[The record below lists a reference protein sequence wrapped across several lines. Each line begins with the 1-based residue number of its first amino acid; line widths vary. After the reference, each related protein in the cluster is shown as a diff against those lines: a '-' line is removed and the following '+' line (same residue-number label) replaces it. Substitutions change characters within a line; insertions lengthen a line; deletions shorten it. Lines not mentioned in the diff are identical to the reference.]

1 MFDNLFTSSPAVWTG
16 LIGGMIALPI
26 LIHLIN
32 LMRHKTVQWAAM
44 EFLLKSHKK
53 NRNWVWLKQL
63 FLLLSR
69 IAALVLALLMLA
81 QIGCHEDR
89 ISRLLGGTTTHHYVL
104 LDDSFSMSDRGS
116 EGSAF
121 DRARSTLSLIGSRAK
136 NRQNQLFSLVR
147 YSQARPNVSSATS
160 NPQDDLNPET
170 ATTLIS
176 DLDSELVDNL
186 FDQRIEDTKS
196 RIDVSNLSVGLL
208 DSLQS
213 VKQLILERE
222 NENAIVYIISDFRDR
237 DWSNPAELDSELM
250 EIHSAGAAIELIA
263 CAKTERPNLA
273 ITGLE
278 PAGNVRVAGTPLM
291 MKISIKNCSSSTVD
305 KVQVK
310 LGSLAFETPTQST
323 VPEEA
328 NPEVVE
334 IPTVFIP
341 TISAGETVSRE
352 FPVFFNTTGAH
363 AVFATLP
370 DDAVAADN
378 QRWNVTQFSNTA
390 KVLMIDDAEQLH
402 SSFLS
407 LAISPGGMTGIEPET
422 KTRAFLRDATQE
434 KLSKYDV
441 IFLLDVDTLDESA
454 TKNIETYASNGGG
467 VAFFLGPKTN
477 INAFNNSLYRNGEG
491 IFPIPLSQ
499 VKLVPELTEEK
510 VPDISPNKHPMFA
523 PVLDAKNSLLALVQ
537 VKQILQ
543 AGPGWNESDKAV
555 KALATIRGN
564 ENWPLVVEKSFGNGR
579 VIAFTS
585 TAGPIWNNWSR
596 NATFPPI
603 LLLMQDYL
611 AAGKYLQEEQFV
623 GSQIEI
629 LKSTST
635 HTPAITLI
643 APGGSNG
650 NRLVT
655 RSKMSVSTTDSGKLN
670 TTIGK
675 RLPSESIRETDVPG
689 LYDVW
694 FRRTDSNSEVNRF
707 AMNVETGESE
717 MALVN
722 RQTLL
727 ASLEKSQP
735 SIVDWDQFNPEP
747 KQKPASSLSKLL
759 LLLLVGVLVVEQI
772 LAYSTSYHRR

>member
-1 MFDNLFTSSPAVWTG
+1 MFDNLFTSSPAIWTG

-63 FLLLSR
+63 FLLLAR
-69 IAALVLALLMLA
+69 IAALLLALLMLA

-104 LDDSFSMSDRGS
+104 IDDSFSMGDRDSD
-116 EGSAF
+116 GSAF
-121 DRARSTLSLIGSRAK
+121 DRARSTLSLIGARAR
-136 NRQNQLFSLVR
+136 NRQSQLFTLFR
-147 YSQARPNVSSATS
+147 YSQARSESPTASRTANPEDQALS
-160 NPQDDLNPET
+160 NFADLN
-170 ATTLIS
+170 A
-176 DLDSELVDNL
+176 ELVDNL
-186 FDQRIEDTKS
+186 FDQRIEDTKA

-213 VKQLILERE
+213 AKQLILERA
-222 NENAIVYIISDFRDR
+222 NENAIVYIVSDFRQR
-237 DWSNPAELDSELM
+237 DWSNPSEVDLELM
-250 EIHSAGAAIELIA
+250 EINAAGAAIEMIA

-273 ITGLE
+273 ITGLQ

-291 MKISIKNCSSSTVD
+291 MKLTIKNCSTSTAD

-310 LGSLAFETPTQST
+310 LGSLAFESPTRNS

-341 TISAGETVSRE
+341 TIAAGETVSRE
-352 FPVFFNTTGAH
+352 FPVYFNTMGSH
-363 AVFATLP
+363 AVFAKLP
-370 DDAVAADN
+370 DDSVAADN

-390 KVLMIDDAEQLH
+390 KVLMIDDVEQLH

-407 LAISPGGMTGIEPET
+407 LAISPGGMTGIEPEV
-422 KTRAFLRDATQE
+422 KTRDFLRDATQE
-434 KLSKYDV
+434 KLSQYDV
-441 IFLLDVDTLDESA
+441 LFLLDVDSLDESA
-454 TKNIETYASNGGG
+454 IKNVEAFASEGGG

-477 INAFNNSLYRNGEG
+477 INAFNGSLYRNGEG

-510 VPDISPNKHPMFA
+510 VPDIFPNKHPMFA
-523 PVLDAKNSLLALVQ
+523 PVLSSKNSLLDLVR
-537 VKQILQ
+537 VEQIIQ
-543 AGPGWNESDKAV
+543 PPPGWDTDTSV
-555 KALATIRGN
+555 TTLATIRGN
-564 ENWPLVVEKSFGNGR
+564 KRWPLVVEKSFGNGK
-579 VIAFTS
+579 VIGFTT

-611 AAGKYLQEEQFV
+611 AAGKYQQEQRFV
-623 GSQIEI
+623 GGQIEI
-629 LKSTST
+629 EKATNT
-635 HTPAITLI
+635 HTPTMVLVT
-643 APGGSNG
+643 PGGSNG
-650 NRLVT
+650 SRLVT
-655 RSKMSVSTTDSGKLN
+655 QSKMTVSNSDSGKLGA
-670 TTIGK
+670 TIGK
-675 RLPSESIRETDVPG
+675 QLPSETVRETDTPG
-689 LYDVW
+689 LYDIW
-694 FRRTDSNSEVNRF
+694 FRRTDSMPEVNRF
-707 AMNVETGESE
+707 ALNVDTVESE
-717 MALVN
+717 MALAN

-735 SIVDWDQFNPEP
+735 TLVDWDQFNPEP

-759 LLLLVGVLVVEQI
+759 LLLLIGILIVEQL